1 MWMEHLTLI
10 SFVHSSINSH
20 IQSWTNSHS
29 LIHRSYIPW
38 MPLLPQSICQSV
50 NTWMKWEVWCYLSL
64 NSQSLWGKHIRSY
77 KIVIQHCHS
86 CGVGKPWFYVNKES
100 ISSDLGSEIF
110 PDEMPCKL
118 RSDL

>member
-1 MWMEHLTLI
+1 MNEMRSVMLPLTEFTI
-10 SFVHSSINSH
+10 S
-20 IQSWTNSHS
+20 
-29 LIHRSYIPW
+29 
-38 MPLLPQSICQSV
+38 MG
-50 NTWMKWEVWCYLSL
+50 K
-64 NSQSLWGKHIRSY
+64 KHIRSY